1 MRRLIIA
8 AAAFAALATAGSL
21 AITATQAMPLS
32 GLSDQATSSVVPVY
46 TKCRWVSDGY
56 GGRVQQCWEVQ
67 ERPRY
72 YGGGYD
78 GGYRPRYYGGGGY
91 GYGYGGGGY

>member
-56 GGRVQQCWEVQ
+56 GGRVQQCWEVYDAPQ
-67 ERPRY
+67 TYYPPRQRY
-72 YGGGYD
+72 YGGGYS
-78 GGYRPRYYGGGGY
+78 
-91 GYGYGGGGY
+91 GYGGGGY

>member
-8 AAAFAALATAGSL
+8 AAALAALVSTGSL
-21 AITATQAMPLS
+21 VGTTAQAMPLS

-56 GGRVQQCWEVQ
+56 GGRVQRCWEVYEAPRYYAPPQ
-67 ERPRY
+67 VYVPRPRY
-72 YGGGYD
+72 YGG
-78 GGYRPRYYGGGGY
+78 
-91 GYGYGGGGY
+91 YGYGGGY

>member
-8 AAAFAALATAGSL
+8 AAAFAALASAGSL
-21 AITATQAMPLS
+21 AGTAAQAMPLS

-56 GGRVQQCWEVQ
+56 GGRVQQCWEVYDA
-67 ERPRY
+67 PRTY
-72 YGGGYD
+72 YP
-78 GGYRPRYYGGGGY
+78 PRQYYGGGGY
-91 GYGYGGGGY
+91 GYGGGYRGGY

>member
-8 AAAFAALATAGSL
+8 AAAFAAFATAGSL
-21 AITATQAMPLS
+21 VGTTAQAMPLS

-56 GGRVQQCWEVQ
+56 GGRVQRCWEVY
-67 ERPRY
+67 EAPRY
-72 YGGGYD
+72 YAPQVYAP
-78 GGYRPRYYGGGGY
+78 RPRYYGGGGG
-91 GYGYGGGGY
+91 GYGYGGGSY